1 MSSLERAEC
10 VCEPRNSPGKLRKG
24 NESDR
29 ADRGCQGLVL
39 ALKHVEYR
47 LFNPLVEVYANS
59 SRVCV
64 SGCRVCQSLMK
75 SVPPSQVSF
84 GRGVGEEGV
93 GGRSSGVKDN
103 RMRRAACVHY
113 TVTLHSRF
121 LSLCFFLLSP

>member
-47 LFNPLVEVYANS
+47 LFNPLVEAYANS
-59 SRVCV
+59 SRTCVCV
-64 SGCRVCQSLMK
+64 GLQGVSIINEKRPTVSGFLRERS
-75 SVPPSQVSF
+75 
-84 GRGVGEEGV
+84 GRGG
-93 GGRSSGVKDN
+93 
-103 RMRRAACVHY
+103 
-113 TVTLHSRF
+113 SRGKE
-121 LSLCFFLLSP
+121 LRG